1 MPAFLRS
8 ASHDILRWAASVG
21 TIGAGLILAARVR
34 DDCRATSA

>member
-1 MPAFLRS
+1 MMDTS
-8 ASHDILRWAASVG
+8 CSGAASVG